1 MKRTIKKV
9 AVVGSGIMGSGIACH
24 FANIGLEV
32 LLLDIVPNELNEADS
47 SVSEQAQQTKK
58 GLTLESKIVRNRI
71 VNEHLANALKSNPSP
86 IYSQKFASRI
96 TTGNTTDDMAKIGNY
111 DWVIEVVVE
120 RLDIKKLVFEQID
133 KFRKPG
139 TLVTSNT
146 SGIPIHFM
154 SEGRSE
160 DFQKHFCGTHFFN
173 PARYLKLFEIIPG
186 PQTSQEVLDFLFDY
200 GSKYLGKTSVVA
212 KDTPAF
218 IGNRIGIFGIQSLF
232 HLVKEMGLTI
242 EEVDKLTGPVI
253 GRPKSATFRT
263 VDVVGLDT
271 LVHVANGLYEGVPN
285 DEAHDLFKLPD
296 FISKMLENKWLGS
309 KTGQGFYKKVDKD
322 ILSLDLDTMEYRP
335 AKKASFATLELTK
348 TIDKTIDR
356 FRVLVKGKDKA
367 GDFYRKNFSAMFA
380 YVSNRVPEITDD
392 FYKIDDAMKAGFG
405 WENGPF
411 EIWDAIGVQKGIEL
425 MEVEGLKPAAWILE
439 MIASGNTSFYTIKE
453 GATYFYD
460 ITTKSQIKVTGQDNF
475 IILNN
480 IRESKKVWSNSG
492 VVIEDLGDGILNLEF
507 QSKMNT
513 IGGDVLVGINKAIDL
528 AEKEYSGLVIG
539 NQGANFSVGAN
550 IGMIFMMAVEQEY
563 EELNMAIKMFQD
575 TMMRVRYS
583 SIPVIVA
590 PHGMTLG
597 GGCEMTLHADKV
609 VAAAESYIGLV
620 EFGVGVIPGGGGSKE
635 MALRAA
641 DLFRK
646 NDVELNVLQ
655 EYFLAVAMAKVSTS
669 AYEAFDTGILQKGKD
684 IVVVNKDRQIA
695 EAKKHALLMAEAGY
709 TQPIKRTDVKV
720 LGKQA
725 LGMFLVGTDQMVAG
739 KYISEHDKKIANKL
753 AYVMAGGDLSEPT
766 LVSEQYLLDIERE
779 AFLSLCTER
788 KTLER
793 IQFMLTKGK
802 PLRN

>member
-1 MKRTIKKV
+1 MKRSIKKV
-9 AVVGSGIMGSGIACH
+9 AVIGSGIMGSGIACH

-32 LLLDIVPNELNEADS
+32 LLLDIIPNSLTDAE
-47 SVSEQAQQTKK
+47 TKK
-58 GLTLESKIVRNRI
+58 GLTLDDKVVRNRL
-71 VNEHLANALKSNPSP
+71 VNDHLTNALKSKPSP
-86 IYSQKFASRI
+86 IYHPSFASRI
-96 TTGNTTDDMAKIGNY
+96 TTGNTTDDMAKIANV
-111 DWVIEVVVE
+111 DWIIEVVVE

-146 SGIPIHFM
+146 SGIPIQFM
-154 SEGRSE
+154 SEGRSD
-160 DFQKHFCGTHFFN
+160 DFQQHFCGTHFFN

-186 PQTSQEVLDFLFDY
+186 PKTSQEVLDFLTNY
-200 GSKYLGKTSVVA
+200 GEKFLGKTSVVA

-232 HLVKEMGLTI
+232 HQVKEMGLTV

-271 LVHVANGLYEGVPN
+271 LVHVANGIYENCPN
-285 DEAHDLFKLPD
+285 DEAHELFKLPE
-296 FISKMLENKWLGS
+296 FVSKMMENKWLGS
-309 KTGQGFYKKVDKD
+309 KTGQGFYKKEGKE
-322 ILSLDLDTMEYRP
+322 ILTLDLNTLEYKP
-335 AKKASFATLELTK
+335 NKKASFATLELTK
-348 TIDKTIDR
+348 AIEKPIDR
-356 FRVLVKGKDKA
+356 FKVLITGKDKA
-367 GDFYRKNFSAMFA
+367 GEFYRKNFASMFQ
-380 YVSNRVPEITDD
+380 YCSNRIPEITDA

-411 EIWDAIGVQKGIEL
+411 EIWDAIGVEKGIEL
-425 MEVEGLKPAAWILE
+425 MQAEGYQPASWVTE
-439 MIASGNTSFYTIKE
+439 MLASGTSSFYSIKD
-453 GATYFYD
+453 GATHFYS
-460 ITTKSQIKVTGQDNF
+460 ITNKKVEKIPGQDAF

-480 IRESKKVWSNSG
+480 IRDTKKIWNNSES
-492 VVIEDLGDGILNLEF
+492 IITDLGDGIINLEF
-507 QSKMNT
+507 TSKMNS
-513 IGGDVLVGINKAIDL
+513 IGAGVLQGINKAIDI
-528 AEKEYSGLVIG
+528 AEKEYNGLVIG

-563 EELNMAIKMFQD
+563 DELNIAIKMFQD
-575 TMMRVRYS
+575 TMMRCRYS
-583 SIPVIVA
+583 SIPVIAA

-597 GGCEMTLHADKV
+597 GGCELVMHSDRA
-609 VAAAESYIGLV
+609 VAAAETYIGLV

-635 MALRAA
+635 MALRAS

-655 EYFLAVAMAKVSTS
+655 EYFLTVGMAKVATS
-669 AYEAFDTGILQKGKD
+669 AYEGFDTGVLQKGRD

-695 EAKKHALLMAEAGY
+695 TAKQVALQMAEQGY
-709 TQPIKRTDVKV
+709 TQPVRRKDIKV

-725 LGMFLVGTDQMVAG
+725 LGMFLVGTDQMEAG

-753 AYVMAGGDLSEPT
+753 AYVMAGGDLSEAT
-766 LVSEQYLLDIERE
+766 LVSEQYLLDLERE
-779 AFLSLCTER
+779 AFLSLTGER
-788 KTLER
+788 KSLER
-793 IQFMLTKGK
+793 IQYMLTKGK

>member
-32 LLLDIVPNELNEADS
+32 LLLDIVPNALTEIE
-47 SVSEQAQQTKK
+47 EKK
-58 GLTLESKIVRNRI
+58 GLTLESKVVRNRV
-71 VNEHLANALKSNPSP
+71 VNDHLANALKSNPSP

-96 TTGNTTDDMAKIGNY
+96 TTGNTTDDMSKIATC
-111 DWVIEVVVE
+111 DWIIEVVVE

-146 SGIPIHFM
+146 SGIPIKFM
-154 SEGRSE
+154 SEGRSD
-160 DFQKHFCGTHFFN
+160 DFQAHFCGTHFFN

-186 PQTSQEVLDFLFDY
+186 PKTSQEVLDFLFEY
-200 GSKYLGKTSVVA
+200 GSKFLGKTSVIA

-232 HLVKEMGLTI
+232 HQVKEMGLTI

-271 LVHVANGLYEGVPN
+271 LVHVANGIYDNCPN
-285 DEAHDLFKLPD
+285 DEAHELFKLPD
-296 FISKMLENKWLGS
+296 FINKMMENKWLGS
-309 KTGQGFYKKVDKD
+309 KTGQGFYKKEGKD
-322 ILSLDLDTMEYRP
+322 ILSLDLDTLEYRA

-348 TIDKTIDR
+348 TIEKPIDR
-356 FRVLVKGKDKA
+356 FKVLVKGKDKA

-380 YVSNRVPEITDD
+380 YCSNRVPEITEE

-411 EIWDAIGVQKGIEL
+411 EIWDAIGVEKAIAM
-425 MEVEGLKPAAWILE
+425 MEAEGYKPAAWVTDMLI
-439 MIASGNTSFYTIKE
+439 SGNKSFYSVKNGKTC
-453 GATYFYD
+453 FYN
-460 ITTKSQIKVTGQDNF
+460 IPSKAQEEKPGQDAF
-475 IILNN
+475 IILDN
-480 IRESKKVWSNSG
+480 IRESHKVWGNSDAS
-492 VVIEDLGDGILNLEF
+492 VIDLGDGILNLEF
-507 QSKMNT
+507 HSKMNT
-513 IGGDVLVGINKAIDL
+513 IGGGVLTAINKAIDL
-528 AEKEYSGLVIG
+528 AEKEYKGLVIG
-539 NQGANFSVGAN
+539 NQGTNFSVGAN

-563 EELNMAIKMFQD
+563 DELNMAIKMFQD

-597 GGCEMTLHADKV
+597 GGCEMSMHADRV
-609 VAAAESYIGLV
+609 VAAAETYIGLV

-635 MALRAA
+635 MAVRAS

-655 EYFLAVAMAKVSTS
+655 ENFLTIGMAKVATS
-669 AYEAFDTGILQKGKD
+669 AYEAFDLGILQKGKD

-695 EAKKHALLMAEAGY
+695 VAKQVALQMADQGY
-709 TQPIKRTDVKV
+709 TQPVRRTDIKV

-725 LGMFLVGTDQMVAG
+725 LGMFLVGTNQMVAG
-739 KYISEHDKKIANKL
+739 KYISEHDLKIANKL

>member
-1 MKRTIKKV
+1 MKRIIKKV
-9 AVVGSGIMGSGIACH
+9 AIVGSGIMGSGIACH
-24 FANIGLEV
+24 FANIGVEV
-32 LLLDIVPNELNEADS
+32 LLLDIVPNELTEA
-47 SVSEQAQQTKK
+47 ETRK
-58 GLTLESKIVRNRI
+58 GLSLEHKAVRNRI
-71 VNEHLANALKSNPSP
+71 VNEHLANALKSKPSP
-86 IYSQKFASRI
+86 IYHQKFASRI
-96 TTGNTTDDMAKIGNY
+96 ETGNTTDDMSKIAAA
-111 DWVIEVVVE
+111 DWIIEVVVE
-120 RLDIKKLVFEQID
+120 RLDIKKLVFEQIE
-133 KFRKPG
+133 KYRKPG

-146 SGIPIHFM
+146 SGIPIRFM

-186 PQTSQEVLDFLFDY
+186 PLTATELLDFLNNY
-200 GSKYLGKTSVVA
+200 GAQFLGKTSVIA

-232 HLVKEMGLTI
+232 HLVKEMNLTI

-271 LVHVANGLYEGVPN
+271 LVHVANGLYQGVPE
-285 DEAHDLFKLPD
+285 DEAHDLFQLPD
-296 FISKMLENKWLGS
+296 FISKMMENKWYGS
-309 KTGQGFYKKVDKD
+309 KTGQGFYKKEGKE
-322 ILSLDLDTMEYRP
+322 ILSLDLNTMEYRA
-335 AKKASFATLELTK
+335 AKKANFATLELTK
-348 TIDKTIDR
+348 TIDKPIDR
-356 FRVLVKGKDKA
+356 FKVLVKGTDKA
-367 GDFYRKNFSAMFA
+367 GEFYRKNFAGMFA

-425 MEVEGLKPAAWILE
+425 IKASGLSCAKWVDDML
-439 MIASGNTSFYTIKE
+439 ASGNSSFYTVKD
-453 GATYFYD
+453 GATYYYD
-460 ITTKSQIKVTGQDNF
+460 LASKSQLKIPGQDAF
-475 IILNN
+475 IILDN

-492 VVIEDLGDGILNLEF
+492 TVIQHLGDGILNLEF
-507 QSKMNT
+507 RSKMNT
-513 IGGDVLVGINKAIDL
+513 IGGDVLQGINKAIEL
-528 AEKEYSGLVIG
+528 AEKEYAGLVIG

-563 EELNMAIKMFQD
+563 DELNMAIKMFQD

-597 GGCEMTLHADKV
+597 GGCEMSMHADKV
-609 VAAAESYIGLV
+609 VAAAETYIGLV

-635 MALRAA
+635 MTLRAS

-655 EYFLAVAMAKVSTS
+655 EYFLTVAMAKVSTS
-669 AYEAFDTGILQKGKD
+669 AYEAFDLGVLQKGKD
-684 IVVVNKDRQIA
+684 IVVVNKDRQIF
-695 EAKKHALLMAEAGY
+695 EAKKQALLLAEAGY
-709 TQPIKRTDVKV
+709 TQPIRRKDIKV

-725 LGMFLVGTDQMVAG
+725 LGMFLVGTDQMTAG
-739 KYISEHDKKIANKL
+739 HFISDHDKKIANKL